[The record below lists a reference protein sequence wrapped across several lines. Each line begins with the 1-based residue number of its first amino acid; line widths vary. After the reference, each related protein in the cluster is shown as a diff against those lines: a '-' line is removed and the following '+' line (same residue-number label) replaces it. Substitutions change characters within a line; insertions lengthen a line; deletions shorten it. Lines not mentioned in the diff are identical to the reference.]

1 MENQVVHGSKRLKS
15 FRPSQEVYVVYL
27 YMGRNKKPVIVKRIV
42 EKVGRKYVT
51 DNFGHRYAENPDLED
66 GLKEDSTY
74 GTEGYLF
81 TTQVKAEEF
90 IEKQNLEIWLA
101 NLKPY
106 GKFSLQQLRH
116 VKAILDGEV

>member
-1 MENQVVHGSKRLKS
+1 MEENLIIASRSLKAFS
-15 FRPSQEVYVVYL
+15 PGQEAYVAYL
-27 YMGRNKKPVIVKRIV
+27 YRGRNRKPEIKTCFV

-51 DNFGHRYAENPDLED
+51 DNYGRRYAEDPNLEN
-66 GLKEDSTY
+66 GLTEDRTY

-81 TTQVKAEEF
+81 ATLQEAEEF
-90 IEKQNLEIWLA
+90 IEKHNLEVWLA

-116 VKAILDGEV
+116 VKAILDVEV

>member
-66 GLKEDSTY
+66 GLK
-74 GTEGYLF
+74 
-81 TTQVKAEEF
+81 
-90 IEKQNLEIWLA
+90 
-101 NLKPY
+101 
-106 GKFSLQQLRH
+106 
-116 VKAILDGEV
+116 

>member
-1 MENQVVHGSKRLKS
+1 MEKQFVHCSERFES
-15 FRPSQEVYVVYL
+15 FSPSQDVYDDYL
-27 YMGRNKKPVIVKRIV
+27 YMERNKKTVIVKRMV
-42 EKVGRKYVT
+42 EKVGPKYVT

-90 IEKQNLEIWLA
+90 IEKQNLEICLA